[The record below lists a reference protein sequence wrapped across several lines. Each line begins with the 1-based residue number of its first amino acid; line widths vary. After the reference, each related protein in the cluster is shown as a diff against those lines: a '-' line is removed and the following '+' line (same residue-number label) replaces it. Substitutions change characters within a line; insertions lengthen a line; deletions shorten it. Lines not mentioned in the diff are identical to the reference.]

1 MKQEKLSFERDLW
14 GQCNKLHER
23 VIKKK
28 HYLKSLLKSLES
40 IYDAFKDLKKKL
52 DSLKILPDPTIS
64 KALYTVNENSD
75 NEEQKL
81 YGIPLTISKY
91 IKSLINLIDYNNQT
105 FFHITMGLEDL
116 LKKIKKEKEEYEN
129 FVKCL
134 KNLADNK
141 VIMEKNMKFYHQKMS
156 AAENSVLDLKNVEI
170 RQLSISNDT
179 SVIENKKLMEDKA
192 NILTNDAVKPFK
204 IYLDSV
210 KKANEIREESIERQ
224 KHLLYKYQSIEEDI
238 GKSNTSFANLIF
250 SFEKYEKE
258 STEKIISDLQ
268 VLLNNLSINKRIK
281 QLILDF
287 KGNEKPEKTILFIHF
302 PSTIKF
308 DESDDKMTFEVYKN
322 SVEFIKEK
330 IQQEYPDYD
339 EQFEKDKN
347 DLRELLY
354 KLFKEYDSEKAK
366 KIKEYLMN
374 AKIHSYFLI
383 LLSKLRT
390 NNRYEQDKIMIDFL
404 GDILNN
410 ILDKSEQ
417 TNNYSNSKN
426 CIILSETFYYNKGN
440 EKYYILEKIKN
451 HKWLAK
457 PDYWINY
464 GELMIDPELN
474 KLLESHPE
482 ITKEDILTNNPEKIS
497 KNIRKKLSDIIYSQI
512 LPFVNNMKDFGISL
526 KNIIEITEGI
536 LHKFDFLN
544 DEEKDVVF
552 SLISENKEEVD
563 KLRENYKNKKQLKT
577 EKENNEIDD
586 IEKIT
591 NEPKIEQKKI
601 DDSNKK
607 TNAINNKKLKENE
620 NKTEQNNQNN
630 GKNIMNIYKS
640 KDKDNKD
647 NEIILQQR
655 SATVVQPQNYK
666 NQKND
671 KKENDSGGGL
681 FKNLKNKFLNKDK
694 KNKEAEDNKVEKKE
708 DKKEINQEQK
718 NLIKKEME
726 KKMIK
731 INFNSEKLQ
740 PLKPIPKN
748 DNNKKENNNDN
759 KRQSATNANPFGVV
773 LKKIDKGKK

>member
-75 NEEQKL
+75 NEEPKL

-179 SVIENKKLMEDKA
+179 SVI
-192 NILTNDAVKPFK
+192 DAVKPFK

-258 STEKIISDLQ
+258 STEEIISDLQ

-474 KLLESHPE
+474 KLLESHPD
-482 ITKEDILTNNPEKIS
+482 ITKEDIFTNNPEKIS

>member
-1 MKQEKLSFERDLW
+1 
-14 GQCNKLHER
+14 
-23 VIKKK
+23 
-28 HYLKSLLKSLES
+28 
-40 IYDAFKDLKKKL
+40 
-52 DSLKILPDPTIS
+52 
-64 KALYTVNENSD
+64 
-75 NEEQKL
+75 
-81 YGIPLTISKY
+81 
-91 IKSLINLIDYNNQT
+91 
-105 FFHITMGLEDL
+105 MGLEDL

-374 AKIHSYFLI
+374 AKIHSYFF
-383 LLSKLRT
+383 
-390 NNRYEQDKIMIDFL
+390 NF
-404 GDILNN
+404 
-410 ILDKSEQ
+410 
-417 TNNYSNSKN
+417 
-426 CIILSETFYYNKGN
+426 
-440 EKYYILEKIKN
+440 
-451 HKWLAK
+451 
-457 PDYWINY
+457 
-464 GELMIDPELN
+464 
-474 KLLESHPE
+474 
-482 ITKEDILTNNPEKIS
+482 
-497 KNIRKKLSDIIYSQI
+497 
-512 LPFVNNMKDFGISL
+512 
-526 KNIIEITEGI
+526 IE
-536 LHKFDFLN
+536 
-544 DEEKDVVF
+544 
-552 SLISENKEEVD
+552 
-563 KLRENYKNKKQLKT
+563 
-577 EKENNEIDD
+577 
-586 IEKIT
+586 
-591 NEPKIEQKKI
+591 
-601 DDSNKK
+601 
-607 TNAINNKKLKENE
+607 
-620 NKTEQNNQNN
+620 
-630 GKNIMNIYKS
+630 
-640 KDKDNKD
+640 
-647 NEIILQQR
+647 
-655 SATVVQPQNYK
+655 
-666 NQKND
+666 
-671 KKENDSGGGL
+671 
-681 FKNLKNKFLNKDK
+681 
-694 KNKEAEDNKVEKKE
+694 
-708 DKKEINQEQK
+708 
-718 NLIKKEME
+718 
-726 KKMIK
+726 
-731 INFNSEKLQ
+731 
-740 PLKPIPKN
+740 
-748 DNNKKENNNDN
+748 
-759 KRQSATNANPFGVV
+759 
-773 LKKIDKGKK
+773 

>member
-75 NEEQKL
+75 NEEPKL

-141 VIMEKNMKFYHQKMS
+141 IIMEKNMKFYHQKMS
-156 AAENSVLDLKNVEI
+156 AAENSVLALKNVEI

-258 STEKIISDLQ
+258 STEEIISDLQ

-440 EKYYILEKIKN
+440 EKY
-451 HKWLAK
+451 
-457 PDYWINY
+457 
-464 GELMIDPELN
+464 
-474 KLLESHPE
+474 
-482 ITKEDILTNNPEKIS
+482 
-497 KNIRKKLSDIIYSQI
+497 
-512 LPFVNNMKDFGISL
+512 
-526 KNIIEITEGI
+526 
-536 LHKFDFLN
+536 
-544 DEEKDVVF
+544 
-552 SLISENKEEVD
+552 
-563 KLRENYKNKKQLKT
+563 
-577 EKENNEIDD
+577 
-586 IEKIT
+586 
-591 NEPKIEQKKI
+591 
-601 DDSNKK
+601 
-607 TNAINNKKLKENE
+607 
-620 NKTEQNNQNN
+620 
-630 GKNIMNIYKS
+630 
-640 KDKDNKD
+640 
-647 NEIILQQR
+647 
-655 SATVVQPQNYK
+655 
-666 NQKND
+666 
-671 KKENDSGGGL
+671 
-681 FKNLKNKFLNKDK
+681 
-694 KNKEAEDNKVEKKE
+694 
-708 DKKEINQEQK
+708 
-718 NLIKKEME
+718 
-726 KKMIK
+726 
-731 INFNSEKLQ
+731 
-740 PLKPIPKN
+740 
-748 DNNKKENNNDN
+748 
-759 KRQSATNANPFGVV
+759 
-773 LKKIDKGKK
+773 

>member
-75 NEEQKL
+75 NEEPKL

-141 VIMEKNMKFYHQKMS
+141 IIMEKNMKFYHQKMS

-170 RQLSISNDT
+170 RQLSISNDS

-224 KHLLYKYQSIEEDI
+224 KHLLYKYQSIEEDV

-258 STEKIISDLQ
+258 STEEIISDLQ

-308 DESDDKMTFEVYKN
+308 DESDDT
-322 SVEFIKEK
+322 KEK
-330 IQQEYPDYD
+330 I
-339 EQFEKDKN
+339 
-347 DLRELLY
+347 
-354 KLFKEYDSEKAK
+354 
-366 KIKEYLMN
+366 
-374 AKIHSYFLI
+374 
-383 LLSKLRT
+383 
-390 NNRYEQDKIMIDFL
+390 
-404 GDILNN
+404 
-410 ILDKSEQ
+410 
-417 TNNYSNSKN
+417 
-426 CIILSETFYYNKGN
+426 
-440 EKYYILEKIKN
+440 
-451 HKWLAK
+451 
-457 PDYWINY
+457 
-464 GELMIDPELN
+464 
-474 KLLESHPE
+474 
-482 ITKEDILTNNPEKIS
+482 
-497 KNIRKKLSDIIYSQI
+497 
-512 LPFVNNMKDFGISL
+512 
-526 KNIIEITEGI
+526 
-536 LHKFDFLN
+536 
-544 DEEKDVVF
+544 
-552 SLISENKEEVD
+552 
-563 KLRENYKNKKQLKT
+563 
-577 EKENNEIDD
+577 
-586 IEKIT
+586 
-591 NEPKIEQKKI
+591 
-601 DDSNKK
+601 
-607 TNAINNKKLKENE
+607 
-620 NKTEQNNQNN
+620 
-630 GKNIMNIYKS
+630 
-640 KDKDNKD
+640 
-647 NEIILQQR
+647 
-655 SATVVQPQNYK
+655 
-666 NQKND
+666 
-671 KKENDSGGGL
+671 
-681 FKNLKNKFLNKDK
+681 
-694 KNKEAEDNKVEKKE
+694 
-708 DKKEINQEQK
+708 
-718 NLIKKEME
+718 
-726 KKMIK
+726 
-731 INFNSEKLQ
+731 
-740 PLKPIPKN
+740 
-748 DNNKKENNNDN
+748 
-759 KRQSATNANPFGVV
+759 
-773 LKKIDKGKK
+773 